1 MVNYHYAILAG
12 GTVDIVVHEIEESGC
27 VKELYHACGGDC
39 GGTFVDK
46 AFTDYISSCL
56 GEKVF
61 NRFRQEEKYDYMDVM
76 REFENKKRSMVPE
89 SDENKKLLFR
99 VPVALHNI
107 YIDEQKNKYGSTS
120 MAEHI
125 DLKGDK
131 MRLSYGTVLNFYS
144 DSTEK
149 IGNKLT
155 DILANPS
162 LKDVDI
168 IIMVG
173 GYSNSLILQNFIK
186 EKFQSRAIIIPN
198 EAAVA
203 VLKGAVMFGHNPTT
217 MSERQCR
224 FTYGIQTNILFDENI
239 DQESKI
245 IIDENGVIRA
255 CDRFDVH
262 VTIGQKVKTGVFQPS
277 RVYSPMTREQT
288 NMALRLYASLNASP
302 VYTDEIGCEE
312 INSRIIDIS
321 ELKGSSSEK
330 DIEVSLCFSGPLI
343 TVKAVKKQTGET
355 MSNKIKYQ
363 W

>member
-1 MVNYHYAILAG
+1 MVNYHYAIIVG
-12 GTVDIVVHEIEESGC
+12 GTVDIVAHEIEESGG
-27 VKELYHACGGDC
+27 VKELYPACGGDW
-39 GGTFVDK
+39 GGTLVDK
-46 AFTDYISSCL
+46 AFIDYISSCL

-89 SDENKKLLFR
+89 SDENKKLIFR
-99 VPVALHNI
+99 VPVALHTI
-107 YIDEQKNKYGSTS
+107 YKDEQNKKSESTL
-120 MAEHI
+120 MTEYI

-144 DSTEK
+144 DSTKK

-162 LKDVDI
+162 LKDVDT

-173 GYSNSLILQNFIK
+173 GYSDSLILRNFIEK
-186 EKFQSRAIIIPN
+186 KFQPRTIIIPN

-203 VLKGAVMFGHNPTT
+203 VLKGAVMFGHDPTII
-217 MSERQCR
+217 SERRCR
-224 FTYGIQTNILFDENI
+224 FTYGIQTCKLFDKNI

-245 IIDENGVIRA
+245 IIDEDGAIRA
-255 CDRFDVH
+255 RDRFDIH
-262 VTIGQKVKTGVFQPS
+262 VKIGQNVKTGVFQPS
-277 RVYSPMTREQT
+277 RIYSPMTREQT
-288 NMALRLYASLNASP
+288 SIIFRLYASSNASP
-302 VYTDEIGCEE
+302 VYTDEIGCKN

-321 ELKGSSSEK
+321 ELKGSSREK
-330 DIEVSLCFSGPLI
+330 GIEVSLCFSGPLI
-343 TVKAVKKQTGET
+343 TVKALKKQTGEI